1 MTDEWLAWEGMAKEI
16 AMRGQEDEYFV
27 DAGAAL
33 AVGLSREYNEIAPK
47 TMLKIEGGLQRQD
60 RWHHRKMMI
69 VHTKGEYDDC
79 SQD

>member
-1 MTDEWLAWEGMAKEI
+1 MAKEI

-47 TMLKIEGGLQRQD
+47 TMLKIEGGSRQQD
-60 RWHHRKMMI
+60 WQNCHKMMI

-79 SQD
+79 PRN